1 MSSVRLLPPCFAAA
15 VLAALLLQRGEGAP
29 VPPALYTKAQAQQ
42 GRAVFEQHCAVCHG
56 RHLEGRVG
64 PALKGER
71 FASVKAG
78 FTIQEIFDFL
88 SVEMPAY
95 APGSLT
101 GRQYLEITAFLLQQN
116 GYPAGKTA
124 LTAQIASRS
133 TVALVYR
140 EPHEASSEAATQ
152 GLSTPRSAK
161 QKPPVSPHPP
171 HAPSGKPLVAL
182 TGGPG
187 S

>member
-1 MSSVRLLPPCFAAA
+1 MSSVRLSFPCFVVA
-15 VLAALLLQRGEGAP
+15 VLAALLMQRGEGAP
-29 VPPALYTKAQAQQ
+29 VPPALYTKAQAQR
-42 GRAVFEQHCAVCHG
+42 GRAVFERHCAVCHG

-64 PALKGER
+64 PALRGEK

-101 GRQYLEITAFLLQQN
+101 TRQYLEITAFLLRKN
-116 GYPAGKTA
+116 GYPAGTTA
-124 LTAQIASRS
+124 LTARIARRC

-140 EPHEASSEAATQ
+140 EPRKGASEAATQ
-152 GLSTPRSAK
+152 GASTPRSAK
-161 QKPPVSPHPP
+161 QKLPVSPQ
-171 HAPSGKPLVAL
+171 APRVPRGKPLVAL
-182 TGGPG
+182 TGGPA